1 MHARSLILPAA
12 ALALVLALGG
22 CRKPQGPVTNEA
34 NSATNAAP
42 LNAAPVN
49 GFSAVPEE
57 AAAIRVSE
65 ASVAPG
71 ASNAAIY
78 LTIDNDGGAD
88 RLTAIDGK
96 GLGPITLHQSS
107 MDSGVMRMRA
117 LPGGIAVA
125 AHGQT
130 KLAPMG
136 LHAMIEPLTHPLRPG
151 DSAMLT
157 LRFERQGEVEVT
169 APIRAP
175 GEAP

>member
-1 MHARSLILPAA
+1 MPVRSTIFAATLMVLAGCQRQAAPENDVNAAANAATPAPAA
-12 ALALVLALGG
+12 PA
-22 CRKPQGPVTNEA
+22 EA
-34 NSATNAAP
+34 
-42 LNAAPVN
+42 
-49 GFSAVPEE
+49 E
-57 AAAIRVSE
+57 AAAILVSE
-65 ASVAPG
+65 AWIAAGPT
-71 ASNAAIY
+71 NAAIY

-107 MDSGVMRMRA
+107 MAGGVMRMRA

-136 LHAMIEPLTHPLRPG
+136 LHAMIEPLARPLRPG
-151 DSAMLT
+151 DEAMLT

-169 APIRAP
+169 APIRGP
-175 GEAP
+175 GETM

>member
-1 MHARSLILPAA
+1 MLARSLIQSAA
-12 ALALVLALGG
+12 ALALVAGLGG
-22 CRKPQGPVTNEA
+22 CEKPQGPVTNEA
-34 NSATNAAP
+34 NSTIDAAPINAAP
-42 LNAAPVN
+42 PA
-49 GFSAVPEE
+49 PEE

-65 ASVAPG
+65 AWVAPT
-71 ASNAAIY
+71 ATTAALY

-96 GLGPITLHQSS
+96 ELGPVTLHQSS
-107 MDSGVMRMRA
+107 NDGGVMRMRA

-125 AHGQT
+125 PHGQT

-136 LHAMIEPLTHPLRPG
+136 FHAMIERPARPLRPG

-169 APIRAP
+169 APVRAP
-175 GEAP
+175 GDAM

>member
-1 MHARSLILPAA
+1 MPVRSTIFAAA
-12 ALALVLALGG
+12 ALMVLAG
-22 CRKPQGPVTNEA
+22 CQRQ
-34 NSATNAAP
+34 AAP
-42 LNAAPVN
+42 ENDANAVATIATPAPAAP
-49 GFSAVPEE
+49 AVPE

-65 ASVAPG
+65 AWIAPG
-71 ASNAAIY
+71 ANNAALY

-88 RLTAIDGK
+88 RLTAIDAK

-107 MDSGVMRMRA
+107 NDGGVMRMRA

-136 LHAMIEPLTHPLRPG
+136 LHAMIEPLAHPLRPG
-151 DSAMLT
+151 NDAMLT

-169 APIRAP
+169 APIRKP
-175 GEAP
+175 GGAM